1 MYERILVPLDGSSQ
15 AEAVLPHAER
25 LASSFDSEVLLLW
38 VVAHEAGNGGS
49 SPAQDYM
56 KSIRARLE
64 SAGVSARTMTVVD
77 GNAASAI
84 LRVAAEERTSLV
96 CMSTHGLGGIRRLV
110 LGSVADEVVRRSDT
124 PVLLVRPGDEK

>member
-1 MYERILVPLDGSSQ
+1 MYERILVPLDGSAR

-64 SAGVSARTMTVVD
+64 YANISARTLTVVD
-77 GNAASAI
+77 GDAASAAGRRQRAD
-84 LRVAAEERTSLV
+84 LPCLHVHSGTRGDPAAGT
-96 CMSTHGLGGIRRLV
+96 GQRR
-110 LGSVADEVVRRSDT
+110 RR
-124 PVLLVRPGDEK
+124 GDPAL